1 MNAAKDFVIG
11 AVLGTIAIVI
21 SLTAL
26 WFTVEVLR
34 RLDARGESLVRPH
47 LRSLKVRLSETNR
60 RISDLEVRLVQV
72 ENRLTATRLESRAAR
87 DLAEE
92 TRAIRHGLRRSR
104 EPTNR
109 TQAYHS

>member
-1 MNAAKDFVIG
+1 MG

-34 RLDARGESLVRPH
+34 RLDARGDGLVRPH
-47 LRSLKVRLSETNR
+47 LRSLKVRLSESNR

-104 EPTNR
+104 EANNR
-109 TQAYHS
+109 TQAYHA

>member
-1 MNAAKDFVIG
+1 MG

-60 RISDLEVRLVQV
+60 RISDLEVRLGQV

-104 EPTNR
+104 ESINR
-109 TQAYHS
+109 TQAYHA

>member
-1 MNAAKDFVIG
+1 MG

-21 SLTAL
+21 SLMAL

-34 RLDARGESLVRPH
+34 RLDARGDGLVRPH
-47 LRSLKVRLSETNR
+47 LRSLKVRLLETNR

-92 TRAIRHGLRRSR
+92 TRAIRHGLPRSR
-104 EPTNR
+104 DAISR
-109 TQAYHS
+109 TQAYHA

>member
-1 MNAAKDFVIG
+1 MG

-26 WFTVEVLR
+26 WFAVEVLR
-34 RLDARGESLVRPH
+34 RVDARGDGLVRPH
-47 LRSLKVRLSETNR
+47 LRSLKVRLSETNH
-60 RISDLEVRLVQV
+60 RIRDLEMRLAQV
-72 ENRLTATRLESRAAR
+72 ENRLTVTRLESRAAR

-104 EPTNR
+104 GAINR
-109 TQAYHS
+109 TQAYHA

>member
-1 MNAAKDFVIG
+1 MG

-26 WFTVEVLR
+26 WFAVEVLR
-34 RLDARGESLVRPH
+34 RVDARGDGLIRPH

-104 EPTNR
+104 EATNR
-109 TQAYHS
+109 TQAYHA